1 MAAPGRP
8 WAFGNRGARAP
19 GTPGFRPFSRLPG
32 GPALALAFGIAA
44 CGGGDAPVPPAPP
57 YADPGFVEAGD
68 WRLAYALTPSRDL
81 PVGIAGTYGIE
92 RRRDLAVLVVA
103 LAPRDA
109 RADARLPDAQAE
121 ATAVALTGE
130 RTPLALSRRDEAGGA
145 SWLATAA
152 IRHRVP
158 VTIEIRA
165 RATPE
170 APLLRARLTREFR
183 VD

>member
-1 MAAPGRP
+1 MARSRP
-8 WAFGNRGARAP
+8 WAFGNTRARGP
-19 GTPGFRPFSRLPG
+19 GTPGNRPFSRHQAG
-32 GPALALAFGIAA
+32 YALALGLALLAS
-44 CGGGDAPVPPAPP
+44 CGGGDSPVPPATPF
-57 YADPGFVEAGD
+57 ADPGFVEAGE

-109 RADARLPDAQAE
+109 RADARLADAEAE

-130 RTPLALSRRDEAGGA
+130 RTRLALSRRDEAGGA
-145 SWLATAA
+145 TWLATAA

-170 APLLRARLTREFR
+170 APPLRARLTREFR